1 MRFARLLLCL
11 LVTFLPLAAAAQ
23 EQVWVQIEARPTL
36 AEAEERARAYAGV
49 FPDVAGF
56 AMSTGWYAIALGP
69 YGRAEADRQ
78 LRVLKGER
86 LIPADSYIA
95 FGNRFTRQFWPVG
108 GAAATAAP
116 LPEAA
121 LPDPAVPE
129 VAAPALPD
137 TALPDETPA
146 EARAGEALLTAEERR
161 ELQSAL
167 QWDGFY
173 QGAIDGAFGAGTRRS
188 MAAWQEA
195 MGYEPTGVLTSA
207 QRAGLVDHFRAEQ
220 AAIGLTLLTEDEAG
234 IELPYPA
241 ALVEFDRYEPPFV
254 HFRGK
259 DGSGFR
265 LLLVSEAGDQT
276 ALAGL
281 YDLMQTLE
289 IVPVEGER
297 QLGRNGFT
305 IAGRNDE
312 LASHTDVR
320 LSGGLIKGFTLIW
333 PPAEAA
339 RAARVVAAM
348 TAGFRPLGDRA
359 LDEGLGQPLAVDR
372 ADLVSGLEVRRPAL
386 SRSGFWLD
394 AGGLV
399 ATTAEAVGDCARVTV
414 GNGHEASVAL
424 NDAATGLAVLRPA
437 APLAPRAHARL
448 AATPARIGGDI
459 AVPGFPY
466 EDALDAPVVTF
477 GTFADSRGLDGEDGR
492 DRLAIAARAGDAG
505 GAVLDGRGLV
515 VGMLLPR
522 GDGTGRVLP
531 EDVGVALDA
540 AVLADRL
547 SAAGF
552 LPAPEAATEAG
563 TGVGA
568 GVGAAPAG
576 QLAPEDITALGRDL
590 AVLVSCWR

>member
-1 MRFARLLLCL
+1 MRFARLVLCL

-69 YGRAEADRQ
+69 YGRDEADRQ

-108 GAAATAAP
+108 GAAAAP
-116 LPEAA
+116 LPAPAPEAGA
-121 LPDPAVPE
+121 ADPAV
-129 VAAPALPD
+129 AAAPD
-137 TALPDETPA
+137 TALPATLLPEETPA
-146 EARAGEALLTAEERR
+146 EARAAEGLLTAEERR

-188 MAAWQEA
+188 MASWQEA
-195 MGYEPTGVLTSA
+195 MGYEPTGILTSA

-220 AAIGLTLLTEDEAG
+220 TAIGLTLLTEEEAG
-234 IELPYPA
+234 IEVPYPA

-254 HFRGK
+254 HFREK

-276 ALAGL
+276 TLAGL

-297 QLGRNGFT
+297 QLGRTGFT
-305 IAGRNDE
+305 IAGRNDT

-359 LDEGLGQPLAVDR
+359 LDEGLGEPLAIDR

-394 AGGLV
+394 AQGLV
-399 ATTAEAVGDCARVTV
+399 ATTSEAVGECDRVTV

-424 NDAATGLAVLRPA
+424 NDAANGLAVLRPA
-437 APLAPRAHARL
+437 EPLAPRAHARL
-448 AATPARIGGDI
+448 AAAPARTGGDI

-466 EDALDAPVVTF
+466 EDALDTPVVTF
-477 GTFADSRGLDGEDGR
+477 GTLADSRGLDGEEGR
-492 DRLAIAARAGDAG
+492 DRLAIAVRAGDAG
-505 GAVLDGRGLV
+505 AAVLDGRGQV

-522 GDGTGRVLP
+522 ADDTGRVLP
-531 EDVGVALDA
+531 DDVAVALDA
-540 AVLADRL
+540 AVLAGGL
-547 SAAGF
+547 SAAGL
-552 LPAPEAATEAG
+552 LPATEAATE
-563 TGVGA
+563 TG
-568 GVGAAPAG
+568 APAG

>member
-1 MRFARLLLCL
+1 MRFARLVLCL
-11 LVTFLPLAAAAQ
+11 LLLLLPLSAAAQ

-95 FGNRFTRQFWPVG
+95 FGNRFGRQFWPMG

-116 LPEAA
+116 LPLPAPDSGAA
-121 LPDPAVPE
+121 DPAAAAAP
-129 VAAPALPD
+129 APALPD
-137 TALPDETPA
+137 TLLPDETPA
-146 EARAGEALLTAEERR
+146 EARAGEALLTADERR
-161 ELQSAL
+161 DLQSAL

-207 QRAGLVDHFRAEQ
+207 QRAGLADHFRAEQ
-220 AAIGLTLLTEDEAG
+220 AAIGLTLLTEEEAG

-265 LLLVSEAGDQT
+265 LILISEAGDQT
-276 ALAGL
+276 TLAGL

-297 QLGRNGFT
+297 QLGRNSFT
-305 IAGRNDE
+305 IAGRNGE
-312 LASHTDVR
+312 VASYSDVR
-320 LSGGLIKGFTLIW
+320 LSGGLIKGFTLVW

-339 RAARVVAAM
+339 RAARVLEAM
-348 TAGFRPLGDRA
+348 KAGFRPLGDRA

-372 ADLVSGLEVRRPAL
+372 ADLVSGLEVRRPEL

-399 ATTAEAVGDCARVTV
+399 ATTAEAVHGCARVTV
-414 GNGHEASVAL
+414 GDGHEAGVVL
-424 NDAATGLAVLRPA
+424 DDAATGLAVLKPA
-437 APLAPRAHARL
+437 APLAPRAHAL
-448 AATPARIGGDI
+448 ISATPTRIGADI
-459 AVPGFPY
+459 AIPGFPY
-466 EDALDAPVVTF
+466 EDTLDTPVVTF
-477 GTFADSRGLDGEDGR
+477 GTLADTRGLDGEEGR
-492 DRLAIAARAGDAG
+492 ARLTVATRAGDAG
-505 GAVLDGRGLV
+505 GAVLNGAGQV

-522 GDGTGRVLP
+522 DTGGKRVLP
-531 EDVGVALDA
+531 EDAATALDA
-540 AVLADRL
+540 GALAGAL
-547 SAAGF
+547 AAAGL
-552 LPAPEAATEAG
+552 LPATDAD
-563 TGVGA
+563 
-568 GVGAAPAG
+568 AAPGG
-576 QLAPEDITALGRDL
+576 QLAPEDLTRLGRDL
-590 AVLVSCWR
+590 AVIVSCWR